1 MEDFVKEFKKLF
13 FLSLGIFFF
22 LLGVIGVLLPIIPGI
37 PFLLISL
44 VFFVKGSKKILRL
57 LLSNRHFGKHIRK
70 IRKEG
75 INKKIRNSTL
85 TIIWLTHSFSI
96 FYIKILPIKIFLL
109 FSLIMVTI
117 ILLKLKTKE
126 LKYFLQKE
134 GENDLFN

>member
-1 MEDFVKEFKKLF
+1 MEEFKKLF
-13 FLSLGIFFF
+13 YLSLGIFFF
-22 LLGVIGVLLPIIPGI
+22 LLGVVGVILPIIPGI

-44 VFFVKGSKKILRL
+44 VFFVKGSKKILKL
-57 LLSNRHFGKHIRK
+57 LLSNKHFGKHIRK
-70 IRKEG
+70 MRKEG
-75 INKKIRNSTL
+75 INKKLRNSTL
-85 TIIWLTHSFSI
+85 TLIWITHSLSI
-96 FYIKILPIKIFLL
+96 FYIKVLPIKIFLL